1 MWPQAKVCK
10 FKFNSCSYWMQSR
23 YATQRRFWTTA
34 RKLARTYASG
44 CSTNP
49 ALRCAHTRVSSRYR
63 IWILMNRMLITLR
76 SSAAV
81 SHLKIISALFEYQNI
96 NIALCHDI
104 VTYLVQHDF
113 YAMLKVSIEH
123 IVRIPVLDRGP
134 LLTGRLYSRLK
145 QKQVHQ
151 RSLC

>member
-1 MWPQAKVCK
+1 
-10 FKFNSCSYWMQSR
+10 
-23 YATQRRFWTTA
+23 
-34 RKLARTYASG
+34 
-44 CSTNP
+44 
-49 ALRCAHTRVSSRYR
+49 
-63 IWILMNRMLITLR
+63 MNRMPITPR

-81 SHLKIISALFEYQNI
+81 FHLKIISALFEFQNI
-96 NIALCHDI
+96 DVAICHDI

-123 IVRIPVLDRGP
+123 IVRISVLDRGS

-145 QKQVHQ
+145 QKQLHQ